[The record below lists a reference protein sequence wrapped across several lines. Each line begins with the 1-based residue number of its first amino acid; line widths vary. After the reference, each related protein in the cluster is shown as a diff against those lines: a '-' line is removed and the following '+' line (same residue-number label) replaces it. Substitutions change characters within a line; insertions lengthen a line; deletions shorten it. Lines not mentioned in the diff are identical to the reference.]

1 MTTLAHI
8 LIIEDEPHLAELMQ
22 AYLQRENLQVTCLN
36 NGSKVI
42 PWLQNN
48 KVDVILM
55 DLMLPGE
62 DGISL
67 TRKIRQFSQTPIII
81 TTAKVSEID
90 RLLGLQI
97 GADDYVCK
105 PYSPRELVA
114 RVKVQ
119 LRRLTTDNVGYING
133 LQLDANQLKVHLN
146 DESITLTVVEFNL
159 LQALYQHQAQVLN
172 RDQLMN
178 RAYQDHRI
186 ISDRTIDS
194 HIKKIRKKLK
204 TLTQH
209 EYIRSVYGL
218 GYQFIDIPEEH
229 K

>member
-1 MTTLAHI
+1 
-8 LIIEDEPHLAELMQ
+8 
-22 AYLQRENLQVTCLN
+22 
-36 NGSKVI
+36 
-42 PWLQNN
+42 
-48 KVDVILM
+48 
-55 DLMLPGE
+55 MLPGQ

-67 TRKIRQFSQTPIII
+67 TKAIRTFSEVPIVI

-90 RLLGLQI
+90 RLLGLEI

-119 LRRLTTDNVGYING
+119 LRRHNNQPLNTDFT
-133 LQLDANQLKVHLN
+133 LDEHQVSVQSKQQSVQF
-146 DESITLTVVEFNL
+146 TVVEFNL
-159 LQALYQHQAQVLN
+159 LKALYQHTGQVMS

-178 RAYQDHRI
+178 QAYQDYRI

-204 TLTQH
+204 TLDNH
-209 EYIRSVYGL
+209 DYIQSIYGL
-218 GYQFIDIPEEH
+218 GYQFVP

>member
-1 MTTLAHI
+1 MNEHI
-8 LIIEDEPHLAELMQ
+8 LIVEDEKPLAELMADYLRQ
-22 AYLQRENLQVTCLN
+22 AELTTTIIHHGDEVLTWVN
-36 NGSKVI
+36 
-42 PWLQNN
+42 QNTPA
-48 KVDVILM
+48 VILM
-55 DLMLPGE
+55 DLMLPGQ
-62 DGISL
+62 DGLSL
-67 TRKIRQFSQTPIII
+67 TKAIREFSQVPIII

-90 RLLGLQI
+90 RLMGLEI

-119 LRRLTTDNVGYING
+119 LRRHNHQPIKTDFS
-133 LQLDANQLKVHLN
+133 LN
-146 DESITLTVVEFNL
+146 EQQVSAQIKQKSVQFTVVEFNL
-159 LQALYQHQAQVLN
+159 LKALYQHAGQVMS

-178 RAYQDHRI
+178 QAYSDYRI

-204 TLTQH
+204 TLDNH
-209 EYIRSVYGL
+209 EFIQSIYGL
-218 GYQFIDIPEEH
+218 GYQFVP

>member
-1 MTTLAHI
+1 MNEHI
-8 LIIEDEPHLAELMQ
+8 LIVEDEKPLAELMSDYLKQ
-22 AYLQRENLQVTCLN
+22 AELKTTMINHGDEVL
-36 NGSKVI
+36 
-42 PWLQNN
+42 PWVKKN
-48 KVDVILM
+48 KPAVILM

-67 TRKIRQFSQTPIII
+67 TKSIRAFSQVPIII

-90 RLLGLQI
+90 RLLGLEI

-114 RVKVQ
+114 RVQVQ
-119 LRRLTTDNVGYING
+119 LRRQNNQSMNTDFA
-133 LQLDANQLKVHLN
+133 LDEHQISVHIKQQ
-146 DESITLTVVEFNL
+146 SVQFTVVEFNL
-159 LQALYQHQAQVLN
+159 LRALFRHTGQVMS

-178 RAYQDHRI
+178 QAYQDYRI

-204 TLTQH
+204 TLDNH
-209 EYIRSVYGL
+209 EYIQSIYGL
-218 GYQFIDIPEEH
+218 GYQFVP